1 MGRYTVGRWV
11 GIQSVGRS
19 VDTVGRWVGHY
30 RLVDQSV
37 KVQ

>member
-1 MGRYTVGRWV
+1 MGRNTVGRWV

-19 VDTVGRWVGHY
+19 VDRWVGHY